1 MMIFQCAFQKMLL
14 ALGFSVDMRQLRQRV
29 SRLAILGLLLTLG
42 LLSIDITHAQSSLD
56 GFNPNADSSVLAIGV
71 QADGKILIGG
81 FFTTVSGQTRNHI
94 ARLNVDGTLDTGF
107 NPNADNDVRALAVQD
122 DGKILVG
129 GNFTTISGQTR
140 NRIARINTDGTLD
153 TGFNP
158 DADSTV
164 FALAVQQNDK
174 ILIGGGFTTIG
185 GQTRN
190 HIARLNTD
198 GTLDA
203 GFNPDANN
211 DVRALVV
218 EADGQILLGGSF
230 STVGGQTRNCIARL
244 NTDGTL
250 DAGFNPNAD
259 NSVFALAVQADGKIL
274 AGGSFTTVSG
284 QTHNRIARI
293 NTDGTIDAGFNSDAN
308 NTVFALAIQADGK
321 ILAGGAFTYLSG
333 DGQNRIARLN
343 VDGTLD
349 ADIGPDADNDVL
361 ALAVQGD
368 GKILAGGNF
377 STIGGQTRNFIARL
391 FSNGLVEMDTNPGAD
406 NDIFALAVQ
415 ANGQVIVGGDFTDI
429 GGFGRN
435 RLTRLNLDGT
445 IDSDF
450 NPNANGT
457 VLALAVQPDGKILV
471 GGDFTNI
478 AGEAHGFIAR
488 IDENGTADPSF
499 GANADNTVQSIVV
512 QADGKILVGGNF
524 TSISGADRSR
534 IVRLNTDGS
543 LDGEFNSAA
552 NSDVHAIAIQPDGKI
567 VIGGFFTAAGGEAR
581 NRIARL
587 NTDGTL
593 DSFNPDADENVDSL
607 ALQPDGKILAGGNFT
622 FIGGQARNHFARLNS
637 DGTADTGFDPNVN
650 GVVYALSLQAD
661 GGILI
666 GGSFDSVGGQPR
678 NRIARVNTAGTLD
691 TGFDPNADGTVFSMA
706 MQTDGTIVVGGGFTN
721 IGGQTRNRIARLT
734 NEAAFQTLSA
744 NSTGTTIT
752 WSRSGTSPEVDRVT
766 FEQSTDF
773 GQNWTSLGD
782 GARVG
787 VTSNW
792 QLTGLAL
799 PIQQNLLL
807 RARGYPLAGNF
818 GGGDPSVYESV
829 RLVYLTGAN
838 TAPTFPTVATLTRQ
852 QGSATIN
859 STIATVDDA
868 ETAAGSLTVTAI
880 TVPAGITVTNI
891 VNTGGTITADVA
903 AGCSATI
910 GSNTVV
916 LQVSDG
922 SLTATGNLT
931 VNVSANTAPTLTYNN
946 ASVLTGAATTINP
959 ATGPSD
965 NGSVA
970 TIVLFSQ
977 GTYTGTIMVNNASG
991 AVSIS
996 NAAPVGT
1003 HTITIRA
1010 TDDCGAVTDASF
1022 TLEVQACSYSI
1033 SPTVQSFAA
1042 SGGNGTV
1049 AVTAGESC
1057 AWTVVNNAP
1066 TWITVT
1072 SSGSGQSNGTVEYTV
1087 SPNSATTP
1095 RSGTLTIAGE
1105 TFVVTQIAAGMI
1117 VAGDFSAGI
1126 PPAWEVEDGGTQ
1138 AVYNNTGTPLTWTT
1152 LNPCNREIPP
1162 PFSGAFAIV
1171 DAACTI
1177 PGAVMDE
1184 ELRLPP
1190 FDATGLGS
1198 VFVEFYS
1205 QFEWDISVPDN
1216 KGDVDVSTD
1225 GGQTWLNVLRL
1236 ENGSDG
1242 VPTPVLK
1249 SINITP
1255 YIANNPANV
1264 LVRLHYYGVSPPA
1277 TLRAALGKAH
1287 WGVDFGVY
1295 SYAFTPSSQSFPAS
1309 GGTGSIAVAT
1319 SVAVPS
1325 PQGEWTAVSNV
1336 QWITVTSGAS
1346 VRGNGTVTFT
1356 VDSNGSGL
1364 RTGTLTI
1371 SGRTFTVTQSCVP
1384 SPAGL
1389 TAWYSAE
1396 DNANDRQGSNN
1407 GTLHNSATFAAGFVG
1422 KAFSLD
1428 GVDDYVSTTLD
1439 VQPSALPNVTWEA
1452 WVYPTRVNA
1461 ATRQSIFSTDD
1472 GGFDRAV
1479 TIEAGSDHFGVFTGA
1494 GVWVPVAVTL
1504 NQWQHIAVVYT
1515 PSGIEFYKNGVKYTF
1530 NGAPSGQATANRF
1543 HIGRNPSAAEE
1554 YYEGLVDEVGIYN
1567 RALTEAEIQT
1577 VVTASSAG
1585 RCGVCPTTTVG
1596 PQNSTL
1602 PAGTTDQPYSQSF
1615 TATGGDAPYIFTLN
1629 TGSLPAG
1636 LAIAPDGVLSGTPTS
1651 SGTFNFTVRTT
1662 DANGCSGVGTYSLTI
1677 AQACGTIIIGPGSIA
1692 SGNPGI
1698 PYSQQFTQT
1707 GGIGSV
1713 TFSTSSTLPAG
1724 ITLSGGGLLAGT
1736 TNQTGSFPITIQVMD
1751 SNGCIGM
1758 ANYTLVIGCPVVTL
1772 SSLPGGTAGTAYN
1785 PTVTVSPSGG
1795 SYTFAVTAG
1804 SLPPGLSLATGGAIT
1819 GTPTQAGTFN
1829 FTITATGPGSCT
1841 GSRTYSLVI
1850 QCPAITL
1857 SPVALPNGAAN
1868 TAYSQTVSATPSGT
1882 TYSFAVT
1889 SGALPPGLS
1898 LASGGAITGSPTQS
1912 GTFSFRITATGWGS
1926 CTGFRDYMLTVGCPT
1941 ITITPASLPG
1951 GTIGVAYSQSVSGTP
1966 AGIYSYS
1973 VTSGALPIG
1982 LTLNGSTGVITG
1994 TPTASGSF
2002 AFTITALAG
2011 GAGGCSGS
2019 RSYTV
2024 AIGCPAISFTPASL
2038 TAGTAGSAYSQAFTV
2053 SPSGTYTF
2061 SVAQGSLPSG
2071 LVLNPTTGVLGGTPS
2086 VTGSY
2091 AFSIKAA
2098 AGNGCSATQ
2107 SYTLAVNCPA
2117 IAISPN
2123 TLPNGTIGAAYSQS
2137 LSATPATGSYSF
2149 SLSSGSLPAG
2159 LSLSSAGFIS
2169 GTPTT
2174 SGVYGFTITAS
2185 GFGGCASSPKSYSIT
2200 IGSGGCPTITLPA
2213 SLPGGHVGSLYNQSV
2228 AASPAGSYSYTLT
2241 GTVPPG
2247 VTFYNA
2253 GALLFGYPVALGS
2266 YTFTITA
2273 TDASTCTASKTYTIV
2288 ISGAFARTG
2297 DFDGDGK
2304 SDFSVWRGKQSTW
2317 MIVQSSSGEMQ
2328 DVFWGAEYAP
2338 YDDVA
2343 VPADYDGDGKTD
2355 VAVFRRGNGHWYVKQ
2370 SSDGAT
2376 VDNFWGLGTDVPV
2389 PADYDGDG
2397 KADIAVWRGAQG
2409 RWYIVRSSDGQTQ
2422 IEWWG
2427 AEYAPYHDLPV
2438 PADYDGDG
2446 KTDIA
2451 VFRRSTGVWY
2461 IKQSSDGQM
2470 VDKYCGL
2477 GTDMPV
2483 PADYDGDGKA
2493 DIAVW
2498 RASEGRWYIVR
2509 SSDNQSRIVN
2519 WGMANPG
2526 DVPVPADYDGDG
2538 KTDIAIWRASEGA
2551 WYVKCSADGSVI
2563 TKTHGQL
2570 GDRPVNG
2577 KQQ

>member
-1 MMIFQCAFQKMLL
+1 
-14 ALGFSVDMRQLRQRV
+14 
-29 SRLAILGLLLTLG
+29 
-42 LLSIDITHAQSSLD
+42 
-56 GFNPNADSSVLAIGV
+56 
-71 QADGKILIGG
+71 
-81 FFTTVSGQTRNHI
+81 
-94 ARLNVDGTLDTGF
+94 
-107 NPNADNDVRALAVQD
+107 
-122 DGKILVG
+122 
-129 GNFTTISGQTR
+129 
-140 NRIARINTDGTLD
+140 
-153 TGFNP
+153 
-158 DADSTV
+158 
-164 FALAVQQNDK
+164 
-174 ILIGGGFTTIG
+174 
-185 GQTRN
+185 
-190 HIARLNTD
+190 
-198 GTLDA
+198 
-203 GFNPDANN
+203 
-211 DVRALVV
+211 
-218 EADGQILLGGSF
+218 
-230 STVGGQTRNCIARL
+230 
-244 NTDGTL
+244 
-250 DAGFNPNAD
+250 
-259 NSVFALAVQADGKIL
+259 
-274 AGGSFTTVSG
+274 
-284 QTHNRIARI
+284 
-293 NTDGTIDAGFNSDAN
+293 
-308 NTVFALAIQADGK
+308 
-321 ILAGGAFTYLSG
+321 
-333 DGQNRIARLN
+333 
-343 VDGTLD
+343 
-349 ADIGPDADNDVL
+349 
-361 ALAVQGD
+361 
-368 GKILAGGNF
+368 
-377 STIGGQTRNFIARL
+377 
-391 FSNGLVEMDTNPGAD
+391 
-406 NDIFALAVQ
+406 
-415 ANGQVIVGGDFTDI
+415 
-429 GGFGRN
+429 
-435 RLTRLNLDGT
+435 
-445 IDSDF
+445 
-450 NPNANGT
+450 
-457 VLALAVQPDGKILV
+457 
-471 GGDFTNI
+471 
-478 AGEAHGFIAR
+478 
-488 IDENGTADPSF
+488 
-499 GANADNTVQSIVV
+499 V

-524 TSISGADRSR
+524 TTIGGADRNR
-534 IVRLNTDGS
+534 IVRLNADGS
-543 LDGEFNSAA
+543 LDGEFNAGA
-552 NSDVHAIAIQPDGKI
+552 DSDVHAMAVQTNGKI
-567 VIGGFFTAAGGEAR
+567 VISGFFLNVDGQPR

-587 NTDGTL
+587 NVDGSL
-593 DSFNPDADENVDSL
+593 DMSFDPDADENVDAL

-622 FIGGQARNHFARLNS
+622 TIGGQTRNHLARLNS
-637 DGTADTGFDPNVN
+637 DGTADAGFDPNVN
-650 GVVYALSLQAD
+650 SVVYALSLQAD

-666 GGSFDSVGGQPR
+666 GGSFTSVGGQTR
-678 NRIARVNTAGTLD
+678 NGIARANTAGALD
-691 TGFDPNADGTVFSMA
+691 AGFDPNANGTVFSMA
-706 MQTDGTIVVGGGFTN
+706 MQTDGTIVVGGGFTS

-734 NEAAFQTLSA
+734 NAAAFQTLSA
-744 NSTGTTIT
+744 NSAGTTVT

-773 GQNWTSLGD
+773 GENWTSLGD

-787 VTSNW
+787 ITSNW

-807 RARGYPLAGNF
+807 RARGYPLADNF
-818 GGGDPSVYESV
+818 GGGDSSVYESV

-838 TAPTFPTVATLTRQ
+838 TAPTFPTVATLARQ
-852 QGSATIN
+852 QGSAAIN

-868 ETAAGSLTVTAI
+868 ETAPGSLTVTAI

-903 AGCSATI
+903 ASCSAAT

-916 LQVSDG
+916 LEVSDG
-922 SLTATGNLT
+922 SLTAMGNLT
-931 VNVSANTAPTLTYNN
+931 VNVSANTAPTLTYDN
-946 ASVLTGAATTINP
+946 ANVLAGAATTINP

-970 TIVLFSQ
+970 TIVLLSQ

-991 AVSIS
+991 AISIS
-996 NAAPVGT
+996 NAAPAGT

-1010 TDDCGAVTDASF
+1010 TDDCGAMTDTSF
-1022 TLEVQACSYSI
+1022 TLTVEACSYSI
-1033 SPTVQSFAA
+1033 SPTVESFAA
-1042 SGGNGTV
+1042 SGGNGIV
-1049 AVTAGESC
+1049 VVTASGSC

-1066 TWITVT
+1066 TWITIT
-1072 SSGSGQSNGTVEYTV
+1072 SGASGTGNGMVGYTV

-1095 RSGTLTIAGE
+1095 RSGTLIIAGQ
-1105 TFVVTQIAAGMI
+1105 TFTVTQIAAGA
-1117 VAGDFSAGI
+1117 VVVTDFSAGI
-1126 PPAWEVEDGGTQ
+1126 PPAWEIEDGGTP
-1138 AVYNNTGTPLTWTT
+1138 AVYDNTGTPLTWTT
-1152 LNPCNREIPP
+1152 LNPCNREIPA
-1162 PFSGAFAIV
+1162 PFSGTFAIV

-1177 PGAVMDE
+1177 PSAVLDE
-1184 ELRLPP
+1184 ELRLPA

-1205 QFEWDISVPDN
+1205 QFEWDASVPNN
-1216 KGDVDVSTD
+1216 KGDLDVSTN
-1225 GGQTWLNVLRL
+1225 GGETWTNVLRL
-1236 ENGSDG
+1236 ENADDG
-1242 VPTPVLK
+1242 VPTPVVK
-1249 SINITP
+1249 SVNITP
-1255 YIANNPANV
+1255 YITANPANV

-1277 TLRAALGKAH
+1277 SLRLAASGKAH

-1336 QWITVTSGAS
+1336 PWITITSGAS

-1356 VDSNGSGL
+1356 VDSNGGGL

-1389 TAWYSAE
+1389 ITWYAAE
-1396 DNANDRQGSNN
+1396 DNANDKQGSNN

-1439 VQPSALPNVTWEA
+1439 VQPSALPNTTWEA
-1452 WVYPTRVNA
+1452 WVYPTHVNHNV
-1461 ATRQSIFSTDD
+1461 RQSIFSTDD

-1479 TIEAGSDHFGVFTGA
+1479 TIEANTSNFGVFTGA
-1494 GVWVPVAVTL
+1494 GVWQPVAVTL

-1530 NGAPSGQATANRF
+1530 GGEPTGQATANRF
-1543 HIGRNPSAAEE
+1543 HIGRNPSAAGE
-1554 YYEGLVDEVGIYN
+1554 YYEGLVDEVGVYN

-1596 PQNSTL
+1596 PENSTL

-1662 DANGCSGVGTYSLTI
+1662 DLNGCSGVGTYSLTI
-1677 AQACGTIIIGPGSIA
+1677 AQACGTIIIGPVAIA

-1698 PYSQQFTQT
+1698 PYSQQFTQS

-1713 TFSTSSTLPAG
+1713 TFSTSSTLPIG
-1724 ITLSGGGLLAGT
+1724 ITLSGGGLLAGM

-1751 SNGCIGM
+1751 SNGCTGM
-1758 ANYTLVIGCPVVTL
+1758 ASYTLVIGCPAITL
-1772 SSLPGGTAGTAYN
+1772 SSLPSGTAGTAYN
-1785 PTVTVSPSGG
+1785 QTVTVSPSGG
-1795 SYTFAVTAG
+1795 SYTFAVTGG
-1804 SLPPGLSLATGGAIT
+1804 SLPPGLSLATGSAIT

-1841 GSRTYSLVI
+1841 GSRAYSLVI

-1857 SPVALPNGAAN
+1857 SPLALPNAAAN

-1912 GTFSFRITATGWGS
+1912 GTFSFRITATGWGN
-1926 CTGFRDYMLTVGCPT
+1926 CTGSRDYMLTVGCST

-1973 VTSGALPIG
+1973 VTSGALPTG
-1982 LTLNGSTGVITG
+1982 LTLNGSTGAITG

-2002 AFTITALAG
+2002 IFTITALAG
-2011 GAGGCSGS
+2011 GAGSCSGS
-2019 RSYTV
+2019 RGYTV
-2024 AIGCPAISFTPASL
+2024 AIGCPAIAITPASL
-2038 TAGTAGSAYSQAFTV
+2038 PAGTAGSAYSQTFTV

-2061 SVAQGSLPSG
+2061 SVVQGSLPSG
-2071 LVLNPTTGVLGGTPS
+2071 LVLNTTTGVLSGIPS

-2091 AFSIKAA
+2091 TFSIKAA
-2098 AGNGCSATQ
+2098 ASNGCSATQ
-2107 SYTLAVNCPA
+2107 SYTLAVNCPT

-2123 TLPNGTIGAAYSQS
+2123 SLPNGTIGTAYSQS

-2149 SLSSGSLPAG
+2149 VVSSGSLPSG
-2159 LSLSSAGFIS
+2159 LSLSSAGIIS

-2174 SGVYGFTITAS
+2174 SGVYSFAITAS
-2185 GFGGCASSPKSYSIT
+2185 GFGGCVSSPKSYSIT

-2228 AASPAGSYSYTLT
+2228 AASPAGSYTYTLT

-2253 GALLFGYPVALGS
+2253 AALLFGYPVAQGS

-2273 TDASTCTASKTYTIV
+2273 TDASSCMASKTYTVV

-2297 DFDGDGK
+2297 DFDGDGR
-2304 SDFSVWRGKQSTW
+2304 SDFSIWRGKQSTW
-2317 MIVQSSSGEMQ
+2317 MIVQSSSGKMQ
-2328 DVFWGAEYAP
+2328 DVLWGGEYAP
-2338 YDDVA
+2338 YNDVA

-2355 VAVFRRGNGHWYVKQ
+2355 VAVFRRGNGHWYIKR

-2376 VDNFWGLGTDVPV
+2376 AETFWGLGTDVPV

-2397 KADIAVWRGAQG
+2397 KADIAVWRGAEG

-2427 AEYAPYHDLPV
+2427 AEYAPYYDLPV

-2461 IKQSSDGQM
+2461 IKQSSNGQVM
-2470 VDKYCGL
+2470 TSDFGL
-2477 GTDMPV
+2477 GKDMPV

-2493 DIAVW
+2493 DVAVW
-2498 RASEGRWYIVR
+2498 RGSEGRWHIVQ
-2509 SSDNQSRIVN
+2509 SSDNQSQVVN
-2519 WGMANPG
+2519 WGAASLG

-2538 KTDIAIWRASEGA
+2538 KTDIAIWRAPEGA
-2551 WYVKCSADGSVI
+2551 WYVKCSTDGSVI